1 MLKELKDFRK
11 NHTML
16 SVALVYGFFLL
27 FPFLIEKFVY
37 PDISINW
44 IRFFFTTLFFET
56 IATIVYFGRNAL
68 DFIYKYRYLI
78 GIGLFSVCVAFKI
91 NYSSMVA
98 VDDVIQPDIKVAE
111 EDILIGRAR
120 GIRSDEFLVDTPVL
134 LSQYNNGFELETNKI
149 MASTLK
155 TNLYPKTANKTI
167 PSVLTSPYTLGYL
180 FLPIENAYSFH
191 RLFYWFVS
199 FFCIFE
205 MLMIITKKNRLLSFA
220 GTVFALFSP
229 VVLWFDCPQFLGYT
243 AFLFVLTYKFIND
256 AKSWK
261 QRLLY
266 SVLIGWVGAC
276 YIMIIYPAWQVPYG
290 YLFFAMF
297 FALIIKYR
305 KKLKWKYLLYGIV
318 ILVVAASLVL
328 PNVLT
333 SWDQYELESKTV
345 YPGQRFVVGG
355 GGWGPLFEYP
365 ASILFSIRNFPNPC
379 EASSISFFPL
389 PIILGVIQIIKN
401 IRKKKVDH
409 LLNALMILEVI
420 FLFFS
425 LVECGIF
432 AKVSLLF
439 MVPVK
444 RLTPTIQ
451 YVCLLILI
459 RLISDYSKDKKQKK
473 IELFVNAII
482 SILFTIAAIYLSKKS
497 IDAMF
502 NMIYMTKVKCIL
514 SACVI
519 LPTSFLVLSRRK
531 ITNCLLIAFF
541 IAFGLFQL
549 LTVHPLV
556 VGADA
561 YMDKPLYGEIKDIIK
576 EDKDSIWMSTEN
588 HMFLAQATL
597 AQGARVINSVNYL
610 PNYGYWK
617 LIDPDKVYDDVYN
630 RYSHVQVHITEQES
644 SFTLITPDL
653 MRLNLNYN
661 DICKLGVDYVV
672 TDYIYEDSG
681 NYSPEDKEKI
691 LNILHR
697 IYLEDG
703 VAIYKTNCM

>member
-276 YIMIIYPAWQVPYG
+276 YIMIIYPAWQVRYG

-328 PNVLT
+328 PNVLS

-379 EASSISFFPL
+379 EASS
-389 PIILGVIQIIKN
+389 
-401 IRKKKVDH
+401 
-409 LLNALMILEVI
+409 
-420 FLFFS
+420 
-425 LVECGIF
+425 
-432 AKVSLLF
+432 
-439 MVPVK
+439 
-444 RLTPTIQ
+444 
-451 YVCLLILI
+451 
-459 RLISDYSKDKKQKK
+459 
-473 IELFVNAII
+473 
-482 SILFTIAAIYLSKKS
+482 
-497 IDAMF
+497 
-502 NMIYMTKVKCIL
+502 
-514 SACVI
+514 
-519 LPTSFLVLSRRK
+519 
-531 ITNCLLIAFF
+531 
-541 IAFGLFQL
+541 
-549 LTVHPLV
+549 
-556 VGADA
+556 
-561 YMDKPLYGEIKDIIK
+561 
-576 EDKDSIWMSTEN
+576 
-588 HMFLAQATL
+588 
-597 AQGARVINSVNYL
+597 
-610 PNYGYWK
+610 
-617 LIDPDKVYDDVYN
+617 
-630 RYSHVQVHITEQES
+630 
-644 SFTLITPDL
+644 
-653 MRLNLNYN
+653 
-661 DICKLGVDYVV
+661 
-672 TDYIYEDSG
+672 
-681 NYSPEDKEKI
+681 
-691 LNILHR
+691 
-697 IYLEDG
+697 
-703 VAIYKTNCM
+703 